1 MYKVLADDTIVGV
14 IDVPSYIRYQNRN
27 GMFLACDKL
36 YAQGVVSQNGKT
48 IWQLKD
54 APVIPVAGY
63 TTVEL
68 IAIEEEEYN
77 TLKELFDK
85 ADEEETD
92 EITNLNVVEKA
103 TLEVVINAK
112 IKEMSEA
119 CSNTI
124 VSGFNIELSDGNT
137 YHFALTL
144 EDQVN
149 MIELRNRYNAGET
162 QIPYHSSGELCRYY
176 SAEDIALI
184 LEKSDNFK
192 NYNVVYFNS
201 LRNYI
206 KSLTD
211 ISKVSA
217 ITYGVEIPKK
227 YQSEVL
233 KNFA

>member
-1 MYKVLADDTIVGV
+1 MYKVLANDTIIGV
-14 IDVPSYIRYQNRN
+14 IDVPSYIRYQNRS
-27 GMFLACDKL
+27 GMFVACEKL
-36 YAQGVVSQNGKT
+36 YAQGIVSQNGKD

-54 APVIPVAGY
+54 APVIPIEGY

-77 TLKELFDK
+77 TLKDLFDK
-85 ADEEETD
+85 AEENESE
-92 EITNLNVVEKA
+92 EITNLNIVEQA
-103 TLEVVINAK
+103 TLELVVNAK
-112 IKEMSEA
+112 IKEMSKA
-119 CSNTI
+119 CSETI
-124 VSGFNIELSDGNT
+124 VSGFDVELSDNKS

-149 MIELRNRYNAGET
+149 MIELRNLYNSGAT

-176 SAEDIALI
+176 TAEDIALI
-184 LEKSDNFK
+184 LEKSDKFK

-206 KSLTD
+206 KSLKD
-211 ISKVSA
+211 ISKVSS
-217 ITYGVEIPKK
+217 ITYGIKIPKK

-233 KNFA
+233 KNFE

>member
-1 MYKVLADDTIVGV
+1 MYKVLANDTIIGV

-27 GMFLACDKL
+27 GMFVACDEL
-36 YAQGVVSQNGKT
+36 YAQGVVSQNGKD

-54 APVIPVAGY
+54 APVIPVEGY

-68 IAIEEEEYN
+68 IAIEEDEYN

-85 ADEEETD
+85 VDEDESG
-92 EITNLNVVEKA
+92 EITNLNVVEQA
-103 TLEVVINAK
+103 TLEFVIDAK
-112 IKEMSEA
+112 IKEMSKA
-119 CSNTI
+119 CSETI
-124 VSGFNIELSDGNT
+124 VAGFDIELSDGKS

-149 MIELRNRYNAGET
+149 MIELRNLYNTGAT

-176 SAEDIALI
+176 SSEDIALI
-184 LEKSDNFK
+184 LEKSDKFK
-192 NYNVVYFNS
+192 NYNVIYFNS

-206 KSLTD
+206 KSLKD
-211 ISKVSA
+211 ISKVNS
-217 ITYGVEIPKK
+217 ITYGTNIPKK

-233 KNFA
+233 KNFV